1 MILTDIFLAN
11 SIIWIINIIF
21 FISLVPQL
29 LLNYR
34 LKVGTGLADSFILG
48 SLLGQFSYVAY
59 SFSANLPLV
68 YRIMNPIYLI
78 LLFLLVFQRFYYS
91 SSIERKKMFFKYSVI
106 LILIFMIIFLSI
118 SKNHFYCNLLGWLP
132 VGTGLFKKMPQ
143 IMKVYFR
150 KSVEGF
156 SLGFIYLNIV
166 GYVFEMFAALFLN
179 LPLQVIVND
188 LKNIIIF
195 SIFLG
200 QFFLYKKANKE
211 IEDLRFLS
219 EYPIHQ
225 AD

>member
-21 FISLVPQL
+21 FISLLPQL
-29 LLNYR
+29 LLNYK

-48 SLLGQFSYVAY
+48 SLLGQFSYIAY

-78 LLFLLVFQRFYYS
+78 PLLLLVYQRFYYS
-91 SSIERKKMFFKYSVI
+91 NLLEIKKVFKKYLVVFFIV
-106 LILIFMIIFLSI
+106 LIIIFLSI
-118 SKNHFYCNLLGWLP
+118 TNNYFCNFLGWLP
-132 VGTGLFKKMPQ
+132 VGTGLFKKLPQ
-143 IMKVYFR
+143 VFKVYLK
-150 KSVEGF
+150 KSVKGF
-156 SLGFIYLNIV
+156 SLGFIYLNIA
-166 GYVFEMFAALFLN
+166 GYVVEMFAALFLN
-179 LPLQVIVND
+179 LPLQVIAND

-200 QFFLYKKANKE
+200 QFFLYKKVNKE
-211 IEDLRFLS
+211 IVAFQVLA